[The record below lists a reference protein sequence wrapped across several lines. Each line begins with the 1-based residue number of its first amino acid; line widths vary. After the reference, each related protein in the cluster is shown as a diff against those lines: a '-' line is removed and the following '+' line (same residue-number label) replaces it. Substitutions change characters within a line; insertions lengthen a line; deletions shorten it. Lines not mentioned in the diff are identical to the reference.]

1 VREKMTLNELKMTN
15 LYDALKR
22 VEKANQEIAK
32 AEIEIRNTLD
42 SLKATT
48 TKEQFRV
55 IYNDFREMR
64 DAIRNEI

>member
-1 VREKMTLNELKMTN
+1 MTLNELKMTN

>member
-1 VREKMTLNELKMTN
+1 MTLNELKMTN

-64 DAIRNEI
+64 DAIRN